1 MRGRRNDDGVGAGRP
16 APDGTGRE
24 LAASSI
30 RSGASRGAAAEVRW
44 RMNPRVTAAR
54 PLGGHRLELKFTDGL
69 NAEVDLRDQVVG
81 RGGVFTDL
89 EDPDYFAS
97 VRVDPE
103 AGTLVWPN
111 GVDLCPDVLYSLAS
125 GRSIPSSDIGA
136 RVAT

>member
-1 MRGRRNDDGVGAGRP
+1 
-16 APDGTGRE
+16 
-24 LAASSI
+24 
-30 RSGASRGAAAEVRW
+30 
-44 RMNPRVTAAR
+44 MNPRVTAAR